1 MKNLIFN
8 LDFQF
13 TFYIVSLLSAI
24 SATTAVAAG
33 YPEKPIR
40 LVTVEAG
47 GSSDFVTRI
56 IALGLTEQLGKQ
68 VVVDNRGG
76 ASGLIAKE
84 TVARALPDG
93 YTLLLDS
100 TALWILPLMRPVPYH
115 VLNDYAP
122 ISLTDKSPGILVV
135 HPSVPAT
142 TVKELIALAKAKPG
156 QYNYATG
163 LPGSSNHLAAELF
176 MAMTNVNF
184 VQINYKG
191 AGPALVGLLSGE
203 AQVMFPSSGSVA
215 SQLKSGRL
223 KALAVT
229 SSQQSALTPDLPTI
243 AASGVPG
250 YKSESAHALFAPANT
265 PKAIIDRLHREV
277 VVVLAR
283 SEVQERLLNAGIE
296 SVGSSPSELTQYI
309 KSEMAQMGK
318 IIKAAKIKV
327 D

>member
-13 TFYIVSLLSAI
+13 TFYIVSLL

-100 TALWILPLMRPVPYH
+100 TALWILPLMRAVPYN

-142 TVKELIALAKAKPG
+142 IATEIGPAKSSCGDEFATISANPGSADHRGLWRSRLQVRVRTRTIRAG
-156 QYNYATG
+156 QYAEG
-163 LPGSSNHLAAELF
+163 NH
-176 MAMTNVNF
+176 
-184 VQINYKG
+184 
-191 AGPALVGLLSGE
+191 
-203 AQVMFPSSGSVA
+203 
-215 SQLKSGRL
+215 
-223 KALAVT
+223 
-229 SSQQSALTPDLPTI
+229 
-243 AASGVPG
+243 
-250 YKSESAHALFAPANT
+250 
-265 PKAIIDRLHREV
+265 
-277 VVVLAR
+277 
-283 SEVQERLLNAGIE
+283 
-296 SVGSSPSELTQYI
+296 
-309 KSEMAQMGK
+309 
-318 IIKAAKIKV
+318 
-327 D
+327 

>member
-100 TALWILPLMRPVPYH
+100 TALWILPLMRPVPYN
-115 VLNDYAP
+115 VLND
-122 ISLTDKSPGILVV
+122 
-135 HPSVPAT
+135 
-142 TVKELIALAKAKPG
+142 
-156 QYNYATG
+156 
-163 LPGSSNHLAAELF
+163 
-176 MAMTNVNF
+176 
-184 VQINYKG
+184 
-191 AGPALVGLLSGE
+191 
-203 AQVMFPSSGSVA
+203 
-215 SQLKSGRL
+215 
-223 KALAVT
+223 
-229 SSQQSALTPDLPTI
+229 
-243 AASGVPG
+243 
-250 YKSESAHALFAPANT
+250 
-265 PKAIIDRLHREV
+265 
-277 VVVLAR
+277 
-283 SEVQERLLNAGIE
+283 
-296 SVGSSPSELTQYI
+296 
-309 KSEMAQMGK
+309 
-318 IIKAAKIKV
+318 
-327 D
+327 